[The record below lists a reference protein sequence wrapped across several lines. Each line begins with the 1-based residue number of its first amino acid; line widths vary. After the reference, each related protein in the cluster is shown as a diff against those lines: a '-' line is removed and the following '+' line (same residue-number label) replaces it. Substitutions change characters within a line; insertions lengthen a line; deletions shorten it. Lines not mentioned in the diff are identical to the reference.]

1 MDRAALPLALP
12 ASTTTVEVL
21 RTSEPIPHVQ
31 RFKPITTMIC
41 PGSATADPLLLLL
54 AGAVIGLS

>member
-1 MDRAALPLALP
+1 MDRAVFHLASP

-31 RFKPITTMIC
+31 RFKPTTTMIYL
-41 PGSATADPLLLLL
+41 GFATADPLLLLL